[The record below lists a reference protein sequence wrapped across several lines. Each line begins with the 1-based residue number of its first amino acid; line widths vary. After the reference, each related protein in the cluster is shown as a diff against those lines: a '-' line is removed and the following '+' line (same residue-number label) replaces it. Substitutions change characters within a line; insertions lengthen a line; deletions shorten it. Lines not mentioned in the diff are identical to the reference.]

1 MVSASVP
8 SSMRSSGR
16 WEAFGENKGGVVS
29 RSESPTDDD
38 DEDNDKDDNPEVC
51 SLWKPERP
59 CGQHDVAIWMAD
71 PRFVHGQTLAT

>member
-1 MVSASVP
+1 
-8 SSMRSSGR
+8 
-16 WEAFGENKGGVVS
+16 VS